1 MSYQLIF
8 TETYLKH
15 AKKFAKKHPKLRQKH
30 LKTLQILELNLY
42 HLSLRLHKLSGRL
55 EGAYSISINLSYRI
69 TIEFLIEDKQIILI
83 NIGTHQTVYR

>member
-30 LKTLQILELNLY
+30 LKTLQILEINPY

>member
-15 AKKFAKKHPKLRQKH
+15 AKKFAKKHPELKQQY
-30 LKTLQILELNLY
+30 LKTLQILELNPY
-42 HLSLRLHKLSGRL
+42 HPLLRLHKLSGRL
-55 EGAYSISINLSYRI
+55 EGVYSISINLSYRI
-69 TIEFLIEDKQIILI
+69 TIEFLIEDKQIIPI